1 MSSHDKRP
9 VPAISDEEERR
20 IQRGIADDPDNP
32 EWTEEDFARA
42 RPFAEVFPELAA
54 SIRRGRPPADNPKK
68 QVTLRIDTDVVE
80 RFRAGG
86 PGWQSRMNAALRK
99 AAGLAD

>member
-1 MSSHDKRP
+1 MTG
-9 VPAISDEEERR
+9 RR
-20 IQRGIADDPDNP
+20 LKAGFNPGRGYSREDWDAVSDNP
-32 EWTEEDFARA
+32 EWTEEEFRQA

-54 SIRRGRPPADNPKK
+54 SIRRGRPPVSNPKK

-86 PGWQSRMNAALRK
+86 PGWQSRMNEALRK
-99 AAGLAD
+99 AAGLAE

>member
-1 MSSHDKRP
+1 MTDHEKRTT
-9 VPAISDEEERR
+9 ILLTDEEERR
-20 IQRGIADDPDNP
+20 IQAAIDADPDNP

-54 SIRRGRPPADNPKK
+54 SIRRGRPPVPNPKK

>member
-1 MSSHDKRP
+1 MTGRKLQVEFKSG
-9 VPAISDEEERR
+9 
-20 IQRGIADDPDNP
+20 RGYSREDWDAVADNP
-32 EWTEEDFARA
+32 EWTEEEFRQA
-42 RPFAEVFPELAA
+42 RPFAEVLPELAA
-54 SIRRGRPPADNPKK
+54 SIRRGRPPVSNPKK

-99 AAGLAD
+99 AAGLAE